1 MLSPDAKPEWL
12 TLLAIGAILTVT
24 AALLWWPA
32 AIIIALLAAA
42 AILFYR
48 DPDRRIPTARHA
60 MVAPADGRISSI
72 HRVEHYAPFNQPAT
86 CIRIFLSVLDV
97 HVNRCPCHCRVA
109 EITHTAGKHG
119 NALNP
124 QSAED
129 NESRLLLLEHPIR
142 DQPLAAVR
150 LVAGL
155 IARTIHTSV
164 EPARILQRGQRI
176 GVIKLGSTAEL
187 YIPDDL
193 KPEVKVVQGEKVRAA
208 ETILVAYTPREV
220 EATDSAE
227 PSEPTEAKADTPA
240 QPPAESEAEAEVS
253 ADTPDAKPTVEPVT
267 KTGPLFEHPLSPSA
281 KKKTSEAS

>member
-12 TLLAIGAILTVT
+12 TLLAIGAILTLT

-32 AIIIALLAAA
+32 AILIALLAAG

-60 MVAPADGRISSI
+60 MVAPADGHISSI

-97 HVNRCPCHCRVA
+97 HVNRCPCHSRVA
-109 EITHTAGKHG
+109 EITHTPGKHG

-142 DQPLAAVR
+142 NQPLAAVR

-164 EPARILQRGQRI
+164 EPPQILQRGQRI

-193 KPEVKVVQGEKVRAA
+193 KPDVKVVKGEKVRGA
-208 ETILVAYTPREV
+208 ETILAAYTPREV
-220 EATDSAE
+220 EPDSEADQPQATEAE
-227 PSEPTEAKADTPA
+227 PATEASSD
-240 QPPAESEAEAEVS
+240 EAEM
-253 ADTPDAKPTVEPVT
+253 PTVNTPVT
-267 KTGPLFEHPLSPSA
+267 KAGPLFQHPLSPA
-281 KKKTSEAS
+281 PKEPTETT

>member
-32 AIIIALLAAA
+32 AIVVALLAAA

-60 MVAPADGRISSI
+60 MVAPADGHISSI

-97 HVNRCPCHCRVA
+97 HVNRCPCHSRVA
-109 EITHTAGKHG
+109 DITHTPGKHG
-119 NALNP
+119 NAMNP

-129 NESRLLLLEHPIR
+129 NESRLILLEHPIR

-155 IARTIHTSV
+155 IARTIHTSI
-164 EPARILQRGQRI
+164 EPPQILQRGQRI

-193 KPEVKVVQGEKVRAA
+193 KPDVKVVKGEKVRAA
-208 ETILVAYTPREV
+208 ETILAAYTPREV
-220 EATDSAE
+220 EADPEPEAPQFSESAE
-227 PSEPTEAKADTPA
+227 PVDEAPDT
-240 QPPAESEAEAEVS
+240 AE
-253 ADTPDAKPTVEPVT
+253 TPVEPVT
-267 KTGPLFEHPLSPSA
+267 KTGPLFQHPLSPSP
-281 KKKTSEAS
+281 KQPTKIE